1 MITLS
6 WLLLIGLVGGA
17 LAVIDG
23 AARTRGR
30 GTPILAVIEIV
41 VGALFVLS
49 LFFPAIPLG
58 SLTLAVITAIVLVIQ
73 LVLPGGKRGGNAM
86 TSDEGAAGRAVS
98 GMAALSTIAF
108 KMQPCPRLSW

>member
-1 MITLS
+1 VITLS
-6 WLLLIGLVGGA
+6 WLLLIGLVGGV

-49 LFFPAIPLG
+49 LFFPAIPFG
-58 SLTLAVITAIVLVIQ
+58 SVTLAIVTLIVLVVQ
-73 LVLPGGKRGGNAM
+73 LVLPGRKRGGSAM
-86 TSDEGAAGRAVS
+86 TIVALILTAAWIVL
-98 GMAALSTIAF
+98 ALHWVVIAG
-108 KMQPCPRLSW
+108 LN

>member
-6 WLLLIGLVGGA
+6 WLLLIGLVGGV

-30 GTPILAVIEIV
+30 GTPIFAVIEIIA
-41 VGALFVLS
+41 GALFVLS

-58 SLTLAVITAIVLVIQ
+58 SVTLAIVTAIVLVIQ
-73 LVLPGGKRGGNAM
+73 LVLPGRRGSSAM
-86 TSDEGAAGRAVS
+86 AIIALILMAVWVVL
-98 GMAALSTIAF
+98 ALHWIVV
-108 KMQPCPRLSW
+108 PGVN